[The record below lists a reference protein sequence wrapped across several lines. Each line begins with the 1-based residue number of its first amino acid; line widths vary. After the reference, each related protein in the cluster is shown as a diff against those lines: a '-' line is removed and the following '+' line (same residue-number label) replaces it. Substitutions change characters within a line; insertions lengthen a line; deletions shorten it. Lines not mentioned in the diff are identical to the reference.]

1 MSTDTGYSNAGEY
14 WVNGRRHSIGCHC
27 GADGDHCEQV
37 QAVAETAAERR
48 AYPYDPEA
56 GW

>member
-1 MSTDTGYSNAGEY
+1 MSTDTWGNAGGY
-14 WVNGRRHSIGCHC
+14 WFNGRRHAIGCHC
-27 GADGDHCEQV
+27 APDGHCEQA
-37 QAVAETAAERR
+37 QAVAEERAERR